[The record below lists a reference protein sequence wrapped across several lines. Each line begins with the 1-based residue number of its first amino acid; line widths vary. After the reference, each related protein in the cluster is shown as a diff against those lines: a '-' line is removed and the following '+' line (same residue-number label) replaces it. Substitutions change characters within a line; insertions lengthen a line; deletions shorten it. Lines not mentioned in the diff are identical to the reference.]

1 MIKAYLVIASSGGWS
16 DYQEWI
22 VEAFF
27 DNNEAEI
34 ARNLYNDNLKDKKL
48 WNKAQYI
55 LYKNKKENNYIYDL
69 DDLYEADVEMVE
81 IYEKGEKKF

>member
-1 MIKAYLVIASSGGWS
+1 MKKAYLVVASSGDYS
-16 DYQEWI
+16 DHQEWI

-34 ARNLYNDNLKDKKL
+34 ARNLYNDNLKVKKL
-48 WNKAQYI
+48 WNNAQYI
-55 LYKNKKENNYIYDL
+55 LYLNKKENNYIYDL
-69 DDLYEADVEMVE
+69 DNLYEAEVEMVE